1 MSLRCLRFLVLPI
14 LAFSISAYAQSVADV
29 ARQTRAELLQD
40 GDGHL
45 KVFTNED
52 IASPKPA
59 PARARDASAQNA
71 GKDGEDPAQA
81 ASAAD
86 GANPGTG
93 SEARNGQTKDG
104 KNSDKSSNDPA
115 DEHAARA
122 LEAQQRTDEIN
133 QKYLDR
139 IAYIR
144 KQIETTQQNVTKL
157 QQDQI
162 ESTNLFRQSAGVAP
176 SIPEYE
182 QQMRFIDDQL
192 AAQRDLIVSLKAQL
206 DDAHEAARHAGVPH
220 ADDY

>member
-1 MSLRCLRFLVLPI
+1 MSLRRLRLLVLPI
-14 LAFSISAYAQSVADV
+14 LALSISAYAQSVADV
-29 ARQTRAELLQD
+29 ARQTRAELLQN

-52 IASPKPA
+52 IASPRPA
-59 PARARDASAQNA
+59 PAPARDASAQKA
-71 GKDGEDPAQA
+71 GKDGEDGAQA
-81 ASAAD
+81 ASSTV
-86 GANPGTG
+86 GANPGTAAATG
-93 SEARNGQTKDG
+93 KEQTKDG
-104 KNSDKSSNDPA
+104 RDGDKSSNSPA
-115 DEHAARA
+115 DEHAAKA
-122 LEAQQRTDEIN
+122 LEAQQRTDEMN
-133 QKYLDR
+133 QRYLDR
-139 IAYIR
+139 IASIR

-182 QQMRFIDDQL
+182 QQMRFLDEQL

>member
-1 MSLRCLRFLVLPI
+1 MSLRRLRLLVLPI
-14 LAFSISAYAQSVADV
+14 LAFSISAHAQSVADV
-29 ARQTRAELLQD
+29 ARQTRAELRQN

-59 PARARDASAQNA
+59 HASAKDASAQKA
-71 GKDGEDPAQA
+71 GKDGEDGAQA
-81 ASAAD
+81 ANSSD
-86 GANPGTG
+86 GANPGTVAAAG
-93 SEARNGQTKDG
+93 NGQAKDG
-104 KNSDKSSNDPA
+104 KNGDQTSGDLAYK
-115 DEHAARA
+115 HAEKE
-122 LEAQQRTDEIN
+122 LEAQQRTDEVN
-133 QKYLDR
+133 QRYLDR
-139 IAYIR
+139 IASIR
-144 KQIETTQQNVTKL
+144 KQIEITQQNVTKL

-182 QQMRFIDDQL
+182 QQMRFLDEQL